1 MSYVNGQQTKYQAH
15 VVNVKRE
22 KKMRVMC
29 LNCNHVCHCPGHGT
43 IGDCPSCN
51 DCKKCNHEGK
61 NITKTGAFWKKIKNW
76 LT

>member
-1 MSYVNGQQTKYQAH
+1 
-15 VVNVKRE
+15 
-22 KKMRVMC
+22 MRTVC

-51 DCKKCNHEGK
+51 DCKSCNHEGK
-61 NITKTGAFWKKIKNW
+61 NITKIGAFWKKIKNW